1 MAQIV
6 PVTGAL
12 ITESYWPLVILL
24 IAFFLKRP
32 ISNVLK
38 ERKLRL
44 TLPNDISFSISSDVA
59 EKTLTQ
65 LFIEFY
71 LTYNR
76 LLKPWHK
83 ALFNKILAA
92 KKELKVGELIEGFD
106 HSNKD
111 HIGALRALRG
121 LGLIEPRNGGSWSTQ
136 SVIEISS
143 FGQIFVKYL
152 NMREKSIQHEASED
166 S

>member
-1 MAQIV
+1 MDSLNW
-6 PVTGAL
+6 TTL
-12 ITESYWPLVILL
+12 ITEAYWPTVILIL
-24 IAFFLKRP
+24 AVFLKKP

-38 ERKLRL
+38 ERKIRL
-44 TLPNDISFSISSDVA
+44 TLPNDISLSISSDVA

-65 LFIEFY
+65 LFTEFY

-83 ALFNKILAA
+83 YLFDKILAA
-92 KKELKVGELIEGFD
+92 KKELKVGELIQGFD
-106 HSNKD
+106 HENKD

-121 LGLIEPRNGGSWSTQ
+121 LGLIEPRNGGSWSEK
-136 SVIEISS
+136 SVIEITS

-152 NMREKSIQHEASED
+152 NMREKLAQQEASAD
-166 S
+166 A